1 MENQIL
7 SEEFIRFQKLAG
19 IPLTEAVEKSKISDE
34 DMASLEA
41 IWQSIQDLQ
50 RETELKISQLEK
62 QREEMKSELADKY
75 LGAYEGPDE
84 PLHFEPFIDYSSKTI
99 EWRRRQSDYD
109 RYYASMRG

>member
-1 MENQIL
+1 MGNQIL

-19 IPLTEAVEKSKISDE
+19 ISLTEAVEKSKLSDE

-50 RETELKISQLEK
+50 KETKLKISQLEK
-62 QREEMKSELADKY
+62 QREEIKSELADKY

-84 PLHFEPFIDYSSKTI
+84 PQQFEPYVDYWYKTI
-99 EWRRRQSDYD
+99 EWRKKLSDSEK
-109 RYYASMRG
+109 YYASMRG